1 MLRKLIYGGAATGLG
16 LLFLFGWDAM
26 SYVSTGASCVKDSFK
41 SNVPIS
47 FEIQRARKVI
57 DSIDPEVRQ
66 NMHAIAREEVEVA
79 RLTRQ
84 LERLATAVE
93 KGRRELSTLSNHL
106 SGSTR
111 LVSLHGRHY
120 TADQVK
126 LDMSNR
132 LKQLKTSDATMESLQ
147 KMLVARQQTLEAA
160 RQKLDL
166 MVAKKRQASVE
177 IENLEARR
185 RLLEVNKAASDFS
198 NAFDD
203 SQLAKTQEILS
214 DIETRIQVEEKMIS
228 VEGEF
233 QGEIPV
239 DEPVAED
246 IMEQVTA
253 YLGNGLAEVATVSEL
268 AVQ

>member
-1 MLRKLIYGGAATGLG
+1 MLRKVIYGGAAAGLG
-16 LLFLFGWDAM
+16 MLFLFGWDAM
-26 SYVSTGASCVKDSFK
+26 SYVTTGASCVKDSFK
-41 SNVPIS
+41 NNVPIS

-66 NMHAIAREEVEVA
+66 NMHAIAREEVEIA
-79 RLTRQ
+79 RLNRQ
-84 LERLATAVE
+84 LERLASNVE
-93 KGRRELSTLSNHL
+93 KGRRELAALSDHVN
-106 SGSTR
+106 SNTR
-111 LVSLHGRHY
+111 LVSLNGRHY
-120 TADQVK
+120 SPEQVK
-126 LDMSNR
+126 MDMSNR
-132 LKQLKTSDATMESLQ
+132 LKQLKTNDATMESLQ
-147 KMLVARQQTLEAA
+147 KMLAARQQTLEAA

-198 NAFDD
+198 NTFDD

-214 DIETRIQVEEKMIS
+214 EIETRIEVEEKMIS
-228 VEGEF
+228 VEGDF

-239 DEPVAED
+239 EETADED
-246 IMEQVTA
+246 ILEQVTA
-253 YLGNGLAEVATVSEL
+253 YLGNGLGEVATVAEI